1 MYFDQL
7 PCDVVLGV
15 PSQVAYRPVGILATT
30 VIDSAIALE
39 GTVEDLVR
47 PMQMQHQI
55 LGGVPGVHQYNPK
68 RQHLDLNGLIEHFL
82 HVRELGLS
90 VAFRVKD
97 TPVEDPIA
105 LCFGVDIQAV
115 DDADSLDQP
124 MRITAI
130 LQPHHFYFVRMVLVR
145 DAVVKH
151 KKCIRIGF
159 NDAFHL
165 LPDYFRRHI
174 IILQIPVNSIMRE
187 VRVMIRKIGLSIVG
201 LSRHKT
207 LTIVSSGW
215 FDTSFLGSF

>member
-7 PCDVVLGV
+7 PRDVVLHA
-15 PSQVAYRPVGILATT
+15 PLQIAHRPVGSLATA

-68 RQHLDLNGLIEHFL
+68 RQPLDLNGLFEHFL
-82 HVRELGLS
+82 HVRELGLG

-97 TPVEDPIA
+97 TPVDDPIA

-124 MRITAI
+124 MRITAV

-145 DAVVKH
+145 DAVVKY

-174 IILQIPVNSIMRE
+174 IILQVPINSIMRE
-187 VRVMIRKIGLSIVG
+187 VRVMI
-201 LSRHKT
+201 
-207 LTIVSSGW
+207 
-215 FDTSFLGSF
+215 

>member
-7 PCDVVLGV
+7 PLDVVLDA
-15 PSQVAYRPVGILATT
+15 PLQIAHRPVGSLATT

-39 GTVEDLVR
+39 GTVEDLAR

-55 LGGVPGVHQYNPK
+55 LGGVPSVHQYTPK
-68 RQHLDLNGLIEHFL
+68 RQLLDLNGLIEHFL
-82 HVRELGLS
+82 HVRELGLG
-90 VAFRVKD
+90 VVFRVKD
-97 TPVEDPIA
+97 TPVNDPIA
-105 LCFGVDIQAV
+105 LCFGVDIQTV
-115 DDADSLDQP
+115 DDADALDQP

-130 LQPHHFYFVRMVLVR
+130 LQPHHFYFVRMVLVP

-174 IILQIPVNSIMRE
+174 IILQVPIT
-187 VRVMIRKIGLSIVG
+187 KQ
-201 LSRHKT
+201 
-207 LTIVSSGW
+207 
-215 FDTSFLGSF
+215 